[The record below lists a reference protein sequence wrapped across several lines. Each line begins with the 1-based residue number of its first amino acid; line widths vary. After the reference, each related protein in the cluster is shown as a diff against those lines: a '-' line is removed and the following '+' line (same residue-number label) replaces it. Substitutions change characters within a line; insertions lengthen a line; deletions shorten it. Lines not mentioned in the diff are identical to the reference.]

1 MPRLARAWYRFVSA
15 ASIACVAMVTACG
28 SVPAPRSVPGVCPSV
43 SPTAKRLPGE
53 DWRVTLETIV
63 RDRNGTLVC
72 MQVICPHVSSELSE
86 TQAIDACQQ
95 SVAG

>member
-1 MPRLARAWYRFVSA
+1 MRIRALVP
-15 ASIACVAMVTACG
+15 IACVAVVTACG
-28 SVPAPRSVPGVCPSV
+28 VAPAPRSVPGVCPSV
-43 SPTAKRLPGE
+43 SPTAKRVPGE